1 MRGFTCLHALREAGY
16 RVPKDIAY
24 VRVSNLLQIP
34 ELDANDVTSMLSVLY
49 DTIYTTRVLYGIII
63 EINQENTTPPS
74 QKTAPIAERR
84 SGQSGRRSTIERVT
98 SWQKKSGTGRTNLRK
113 NCCGLPRRRGLHRCV
128 SKQNLRYPRRRRD
141 PAGKRSPAVSDL
153 KSKGAA
159 H

>member
-34 ELDANDVTSMLSVLY
+34 ELDANDVTSKLSVLY

-63 EINQENTTPPS
+63 EINQENTTTPS

-84 SGQSGRRSTIERVT
+84 SGQSGRRSTIERVNVLAKEIWNREDEFEEELLRLTPATRPSSLRFKTESAISTT
-98 SWQKKSGTGRTNLRK
+98 STRS
-113 NCCGLPRRRGLHRCV
+113 CGENDLPPFLT
-128 SKQNLRYPRRRRD
+128 
-141 PAGKRSPAVSDL
+141 
-153 KSKGAA
+153 
-159 H
+159 